1 MINVVEALPI
11 RAQVSLLLMLLLF
24 VARFIFDIIRL
35 RDFPVNLV
43 VLVQNVIMFVLFL

>member
-11 RAQVSLLLMLLLF
+11 RAQVSLLLTLLF
-24 VARFIFDIIRL
+24 LWFVLFWYQWL

-43 VLVQNVIMFVLFL
+43 V

>member
-11 RAQVSLLLMLLLF
+11 KAQVSLLLTLFF
-24 VARFIFDIIRL
+24 VACFILISVV

-43 VLVQNVIMFVLFL
+43 V